1 MKGNRP
7 ISLLFLPS
15 AAVFFGAWAAAGG
28 CSDAVNPVG
37 GGSDGAAGPRDGGP
51 QVKTCSSSL
60 ECGSGEECKGGTCV
74 AVASDGG
81 PDLDGGGDAD
91 IPNGDAESCQA
102 GACGPGNRCNAET
115 GKCEAAAIVK
125 ADPDNLDFGAVPYN
139 TEVKRSLSVSNVGSV
154 DLTVTS
160 VQFEQGTNPDPA
172 NPIFSYAAGKPL
184 PVTLKPTEFV
194 GIEVTYRQ
202 DDAKPD
208 TGALLVTSSD
218 LDAPLLRV
226 PMKSVYKGVPDLAI
240 VDSSKNPPEVLYPL
254 PGDADEYTVDIGNVD
269 IGASKETVVTFL
281 NTTGGDA
288 VFSIAEVKAHKK
300 TDNEF
305 AISFKDPADPSK
317 TLAVPVY
324 MGAGATVDMHVV
336 YAPTIKVE
344 DEQTDLDLITNDDD
358 VNNDGAAGGNILY
371 VKLRAKGGWAPPGI
385 SVDKTSVD
393 FGEVQVN
400 STGTVP
406 VKVCNTGT
414 TQLNIAAS
422 SGLETPGTD
431 YSTSPATLE
440 MALGANGCVDV
451 TVTFAPLTLGKKDN
465 VLVIDSDDPVNPE
478 LRVALTGV
486 GTNPT
491 ISVDPQRIDFGDVAF
506 GVPAAPVKVTV
517 KNTGV
522 GSLSV
527 STIDLTQGSAADYS
541 LAGKPALPATL
552 LENQGN
558 SIEFNVAFTPA
569 LVGSGISGAV
579 QIDNGDNK
587 NPHLT
592 IPLTGNG
599 VNRKPDGEVCNVDG
613 ECAGGHCCTGKC
625 SSWKDPENCGACGT
639 PCTLPDATPT
649 CATGTCKVASC
660 DSGHANCDINDANGC
675 ELAHVDYPSGNTCNN
690 PSDAGSA
697 CGDNRWWSV
706 FKGCHT
712 AVWDST
718 PFKVE
723 TGNTSKWFQ
732 ATATNCMQI
741 ACTDPVRH
749 RVQLTVPVG
758 VEYDLCVYK
767 AGCASAEC
775 TTATASAPV
784 TVEVNSEPKE
794 ELDFTYVAEVRFK
807 TGTSCENWSL
817 SFTGILQQ

>member
-1 MKGNRP
+1 
-7 ISLLFLPS
+7 
-15 AAVFFGAWAAAGG
+15 
-28 CSDAVNPVG
+28 VNPVG
-37 GGSDGAAGPRDGGP
+37 GAGDAGGAPRDGGP

-60 ECGSGEECKGGTCV
+60 ECKSGEECKGGTCV
-74 AVASDGG
+74 PVASDGG
-81 PDLDGGGDAD
+81 PDLDGGGGEDV
-91 IPNGDAESCQA
+91 PNGDAESCQA
-102 GACGPGNRCNAET
+102 GACGPGNRCNPAT
-115 GKCEAAAIVK
+115 GKCEPAAIVK
-125 ADPDNLDFGAVPYN
+125 ADPTDLDFGAVPYN
-139 TEVKRSLSVSNVGSV
+139 TEVKRSLSVSNVGAI
-154 DLTVTS
+154 DLSVTS
-160 VQFEQGTNPDPA
+160 VQFEQGTNPDPQ
-172 NPIFSYAAGKPL
+172 NPIFTYTAAKPL
-184 PVTLKPTEFV
+184 PATLKPNEFV

-202 DDAKPD
+202 DDGKPD
-208 TGALLVTSSD
+208 TGALLITSSD
-218 LDAPLLRV
+218 LDQPLLRV

-240 VDSSKNPPEVLYPL
+240 VDATKSPPEALYPL
-254 PGDADEYTVDIGNVD
+254 PGDNDEYTVDIGNVD

-288 VFSIAEVKAHKK
+288 ILSFDEVNAHKK

-305 AISFKDPADPSK
+305 VISFKDPLDPGR

-324 MGAGATVDMHVV
+324 FGAGEMVDMHVL
-336 YAPTIKVE
+336 YAPTLKIE
-344 DEQTDLDLITNDDD
+344 DEQTDLDVVTNDDD
-358 VNNDGAAGGNILY
+358 VNNDGTGGGNILY

-385 SVDKTSVD
+385 SVDPTSVD

-414 TQLNIAAS
+414 TPLNLKPT
-422 SGLETPGTD
+422 SGLETAGTAF
-431 YSTSPATLE
+431 SISPATLD
-440 MALGANGCVDV
+440 MALAAAGCADV
-451 TVTFAPLTLGKKDN
+451 SVTFAPTTLGKADN
-465 VLVIDSDDPVNPE
+465 KLVIDSDDPSNPQIK
-478 LRVALTGV
+478 VVLTGT

-491 ISVDPQRIDFGDVAF
+491 ISVDPQSIDFGDVAF

-522 GSLSV
+522 GNLLV
-527 STIDLTQGSAADYS
+527 STIDLTPGSAADYS
-541 LAGKPALPATL
+541 ISGKPVLPATL

-558 SIEFNVAFTPA
+558 SIEFTVAFTPA
-569 LVGSGISGAV
+569 LVGNGITGAV

-592 IPLTGNG
+592 VPLTGNG

-660 DSGHANCDINDANGC
+660 DSGHANCDLDDSNGC
-675 ELAHVDYPSGNTCNN
+675 ELAHVDYPSGNTCAN

-697 CGDNRWWSV
+697 CGDRRWWSIN
-706 FKGCHT
+706 KGCHT
-712 AVWDST
+712 AAWDAA

-723 TGNTSKWFQ
+723 TGNTSKWFR
-732 ATATNCMQI
+732 ATATNCIVI
-741 ACTDPVRH
+741 ACTGPVHH

-758 VEYDLCVYK
+758 VEYDLCIYK

-775 TTATASAPV
+775 TTATPAAPV
-784 TVEVNSEPKE
+784 TVEVESSKE

-807 TGTSCENWSL
+807 SGTSCENWSL
-817 SFTGILQQ
+817 SFTGVLQQ